1 MADYIDPARI
11 LIVDDEPASVR
22 QLERLLEAAGYR
34 CLERAT
40 ASEALARFRTV
51 QPDLVLLDLTKAHLD
66 GIALLEQL
74 KAEVAAGDY
83 VPVLVFAP
91 NVTFETKRR
100 ALSAGANDF
109 LSTPFEQ
116 VEVVL
121 RTSNLLKIRR
131 LHRALDDHRRL
142 LHGTALL
149 R

>member
-11 LIVDDEPASVR
+11 LIVDDEPASAR

-40 ASEALARFRTV
+40 AREALARFRTV
-51 QPDLVLLDLTKAHLD
+51 QPDLVLLDLTMAHLD

-83 VPVLVFAP
+83 VPVLVFAA
-91 NVTFETKRR
+91 NATFEVKRR

-109 LSTPFEQ
+109 LTTPFEQ

-121 RTSNLLKIRR
+121 RTGNLLKIRR
-131 LHRALDDHRRL
+131 LHRTLDDQRRL
-142 LHGTALL
+142 LRGTALI